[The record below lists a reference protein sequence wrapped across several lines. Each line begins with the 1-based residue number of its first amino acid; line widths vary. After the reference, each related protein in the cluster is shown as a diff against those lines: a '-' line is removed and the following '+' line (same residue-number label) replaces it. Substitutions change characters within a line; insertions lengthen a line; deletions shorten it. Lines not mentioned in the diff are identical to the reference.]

1 MTYTDAWGYKLLPL
15 KSGREWMVLENYIY
29 KRGSLAIVVPE
40 GFVYDGA
47 SIPRIFWRL
56 IGPPMAGKYAHAALL
71 HDYLY
76 VYRGYKVHHGR
87 RVAITRQQADDFM
100 LTVMVEDDVDW
111 WRRNVMHKAVRTA
124 GGRVWNKRSKT
135 S

>member
-15 KSGREWMVLENYIY
+15 KSGREWMVLEDYIY
-29 KRGSLAIVVPE
+29 KSGSLAIVVPE

-76 VYRGYKVHHGR
+76 VYRGYKLHGR

-111 WRRNVMHKAVRTA
+111 WRRNAMHKAVRTA
-124 GGRVWNKRSKT
+124 GGRVWNKRSKI

>member
-15 KSGREWMVLENYIY
+15 KSGREWMVLEDYIY
-29 KRGSLAIVVPE
+29 KRGSLTIVVPK

-71 HDYLY
+71 HDYLC
-76 VYRGYKVHHGR
+76 VYRGYKLHGKW
-87 RVAITRQQADDFM
+87 VAITRQQADDFM

-111 WRRNVMHKAVRTA
+111 WRRNAMHKAVRTA

-135 S
+135 P